1 MADRAKDQPCWQDRR
16 RCPRRPVLW
25 SGRLHT
31 SGQDHDGIILDLSAS
46 GAMLRLK
53 EPVAVPAG
61 VTVSAECFGT
71 LRARVV
77 WQQHNVVGLRFS
89 ETPRQ
94 VARTV
99 GGSVP
104 GLRLAS

>member
-1 MADRAKDQPCWQDRR
+1 M
-16 RCPRRPVLW
+16 LW
-25 SGRLHT
+25 SGRLNT
-31 SGQDHDGIILDLSAS
+31 GAQDHDGIILDLSAS

-61 VTVSAECFGT
+61 VTVSAARFGT
-71 LRARVV
+71 LRGRVV

-94 VARTV
+94 VVRAVRD
-99 GGSVP
+99 SAP